1 MVLSIIRVAQ
11 VVWKRV
17 CDGVA
22 GVLCQGLVCGMM
34 LAAGGAGEGGD
45 SECEQFRLRERQRGT
60 HSGIRTSASGLDSFF
75 FFFRAAPAAYG
86 GSQARGCVAG
96 YSCPPTP

>member
-1 MVLSIIRVAQ
+1 MVCVVLSIIRVAQ

-75 FFFRAAPAAYG
+75 FFRAAPAAYG
-86 GSQARGCVAG
+86 GSQARG
-96 YSCPPTP
+96 